1 MSNSKSV
8 KALLPGLGVVFG
20 SGVGMLV
27 SALYSFHLVIGII
40 GGAAAGLLISFMAPM
55 LFDSSSGKR
64 LSFKV

>member
-55 LFDSSSGKR
+55 LFDSSSGR
-64 LSFKV
+64 G